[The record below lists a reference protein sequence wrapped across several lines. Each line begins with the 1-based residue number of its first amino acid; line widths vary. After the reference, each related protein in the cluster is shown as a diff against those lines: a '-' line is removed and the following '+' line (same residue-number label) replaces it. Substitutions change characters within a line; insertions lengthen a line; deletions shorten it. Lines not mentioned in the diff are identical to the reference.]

1 MNFANNDNN
10 DCTKPLRT
18 IPKCPF
24 LSAAEQKLQGLEKP
38 SQGKKEKVNI
48 QFVFITANKNE
59 YRSLMSFLKHPK
71 WKLQYP
77 VETTC
82 DNIDEL
88 KGRIEM
94 KDRFNNYRLF
104 NVRSDRGTV
113 NCAVM
118 KCLSMGSSGRS
129 GSKMETLRFLITA
142 RDEQWNPKAIF
153 IIGCCGGIYEPEP
166 TGEMKEKKKRKVL
179 DSEAGAEVGMEVPE
193 SDAGAVVGMKES
205 VVGCVCI
212 ANKVVHYNRGKIVGK
227 GEMEW
232 SPTTDYGSEDTTWCT
247 NVQTEEEM
255 ECHKKEVPYKRIDR
269 FLSGDYVVK
278 SEETAVVLRTYLA
291 DKSIAAIEMEG
302 LGVAE
307 ALEVAKLINVN
318 VIPDEERKI
327 PMPEYV
333 IVKGISDLAGNDKNS
348 NCDIKFFGKAMKN
361 IKEDHRQQMCTI
373 MAATLVLR
381 AIVAYA

>member
-1 MNFANNDNN
+1 MNFTNNDNN
-10 DCTKPLRT
+10 DCTKPLST

-24 LSAAEQKLQGLEKP
+24 LSAAERKIQGVEKAR
-38 SQGKKEKVNI
+38 QEIKEKVNI
-48 QFVFITANKNE
+48 QFVFITTNKNE
-59 YRSLMSFLKHPK
+59 YHSLMSFLNHPE

-94 KDRFNNYRLF
+94 KDRFNDYRLF
-104 NVRSDRGTV
+104 NVRSNRGTI

-142 RDEQWNPKAIF
+142 RDEQWSPKAIF
-153 IIGCCGGIYEPEP
+153 IIGCCGGRNAPEP
-166 TGEMKEKKKRKVL
+166 ADGMKEEKKRKVPES
-179 DSEAGAEVGMEVPE
+179 DAGTEVERKVPE
-193 SDAGAVVGMKES
+193 SDAGAVVGRKES

-212 ANKVVHYNRGKIVGK
+212 ASKVVHYNRGKIVGK
-227 GEMEW
+227 GEMNW
-232 SPTTDYGSEDTTWCT
+232 LPTTDYGSEDTTWCHH
-247 NVQTEEEM
+247 VQKEEEM
-255 ECHKKEVPYKRIDR
+255 ERHKKEVPFKGIDR

-278 SEETAVVLRTYLA
+278 SEETAEVLWKHLA

-307 ALEVAKLINVN
+307 ALEVAKLINVK
-318 VIPDEERKI
+318 VIQDEHKI

-333 IVKGISDLAGNDKNS
+333 IVKGISDLAGSGKNS
-348 NCDIKFFGKAMKN
+348 KCDIKFFGKTMKN
-361 IKEDHRQQMCTI
+361 IEEDPRQQMCTI